1 MNFAV
6 TIGIYAAIQKELK
19 QPLLF
24 PGTKRSWFRISDH
37 STASNNAEFQL
48 WAVENPIVEH
58 EIFNIA
64 NGDFIRMCD
73 LWPKIERYLLIILSF
88 Y

>member
-6 TIGIYAAIQKELK
+6 TIALYATIQKELG

-24 PGTKRSWFRISDH
+24 PGNKKSWNRITDH
-37 STASNNAEFQL
+37 STASNNACFQL
-48 WAVENPIVEH
+48 WAVLNENIHH

-64 NGDFIRMCD
+64 NGDLVRFRD
-73 LWPKIERYLLIILSF
+73 LWPKIEE
-88 Y
+88 

>member
-6 TIGIYAAIQKELK
+6 TIALYATIQKELG

-24 PGTKRSWFRISDH
+24 PGNEKSWNRISDH
-37 STASNNAEFQL
+37 STASNNADFQL
-48 WAVENPIVEH
+48 WSVLNDKIQH

-64 NGDFIRMCD
+64 NGDLVRFRD
-73 LWPKIERYLLIILSF
+73 LWPKIEE
-88 Y
+88 

>member
-6 TIGIYAAIQKELK
+6 TIALYATIQKELG

-24 PGTKRSWFRISDH
+24 PGNEKSWNRISDH
-37 STASNNAEFQL
+37 STASNNAHFQL
-48 WAVENPIVEH
+48 WAVLNDKIQH

-64 NGDFIRMCD
+64 NGDLVRFRD
-73 LWPKIERYLLIILSF
+73 LWPKIEE
-88 Y
+88 